1 MSEFDNSRFEQA
13 AIATVEEAT
22 PVAQAQ
28 PIVETITEPTPVA
41 NEVKAEIIETPIIE
55 KATETFVEPTIKEE
69 TGLVIGNDVI
79 DTSEVNF
86 EEEAYKL
93 ITQKQNPIVETKQFE
108 YEPEYL
114 EYKEY
119 LKDPQVQA
127 VLEARKQGKSVT
139 DLIKE
144 INADDPSK
152 LSNVELYEKE
162 LDSFGLTADEK
173 QEELDRFTDGMSPL
187 ERAKAIQ
194 PIKEKLVNAY
204 NQKLEQFITAPKKL
218 EADAQLVI
226 QQNAQKGQEKLKNI
240 LAQNEFLGLEL
251 TATRKKEIE
260 KYVNENCYPDKQG
273 NYNVEQAFNDAIV
286 KNYGVE
292 LVKANQSKVEAK
304 AKTEIFKEVTRPSKE
319 MTSNSA
325 ASLNSPE
332 VDDFSSVMRGINQHA
347 FNL

>member
-28 PIVETITEPTPVA
+28 PVVEPITEPTPVA
-41 NEVKAEIIETPIIE
+41 NEVKAEIIETPVVE
-55 KATETFVEPTIKEE
+55 KATEIITEPTIKETPVVAE
-69 TGLVIGNDVI
+69 TP
-79 DTSEVNF
+79 TEVNF

-93 ITQKQNPIVETKQFE
+93 IAEKQTPIAETKEVE

-114 EYKEY
+114 AYKEY

-139 DLIKE
+139 DLINE

-152 LSNVELYEKE
+152 LSNVELYERE
-162 LDSFGLTADEK
+162 LDSYGLTPEEK
-173 QEELDRFTDGMSPL
+173 QEELDKFTDGMSPL

-194 PIKEKLVNAY
+194 PIKEKLVAAY

-218 EADAQLVI
+218 EADAQLRI
-226 QQNAQKGQEKLKNI
+226 QENAQKGQERLKNI

-251 TATRKKEIE
+251 TPTRKKEIE
-260 KYVNENCYPDKQG
+260 KYVNENCYPDKNG